1 VEVMDGNE
9 KIAVIADWDA
19 DGVIAAAAIVYSQE
33 KLGVFP
39 VKGKRKVEL
48 IPSGPR
54 ELEHAFKEKCWD
66 ILIILDIPF
75 SQEVS
80 KALDDLYSR
89 GCRPKI
95 YYFDHHPVT
104 LENMN
109 NIETKYNA
117 LAILG
122 KSPTAILVRR
132 FLDGLNVKL
141 TPRLSNLVD
150 AIGTL
155 EGGGWLRNKQQ
166 VPEGIVKLAASISK
180 ALNQSKDKGIWEKY
194 VEWASNP
201 LPFEQSLLKQNSED
215 DFKNVIELGFEVSKE
230 NDKEIKEK
238 AMELAMSAKN
248 LGYIKFIDARDK
260 WNKSGASAL
269 TSAIFKILK
278 VTTALLAEK
287 KEDNVRL
294 LIIRSGKG
302 EALKIMKN
310 LFVMG
315 ITEDVGGH
323 GNIAVAKV
331 KPEVTV
337 RNLEEALRKAS
348 VQSLQEGNA

>member
-1 VEVMDGNE
+1 MEE
-9 KIAVIADWDA
+9 SKETIAIIADWDA
-19 DGVIAAAAIVYSQE
+19 DGVIAAAEIVYSQE
-33 KLGVFP
+33 KLGIFP
-39 VKGKRKVEL
+39 VKGKKKVEL

-54 ELEHAFKEKCWD
+54 EIEHSLKNKCWD

-80 KALDDLYSR
+80 KALDDLYAR
-89 GCRPKI
+89 GCKPKI

-104 LENMN
+104 LENMS
-109 NIETKYNA
+109 NIESKYNA

-132 FLDGLNVKL
+132 FLDGLNIKL
-141 TPRLSNLVD
+141 TPRLLNLID

-155 EGGGWLRNKQQ
+155 EGGGYLRNKQQ

-180 ALNQSKDKGIWEKY
+180 ALNQNKDKSIWAKY

-201 LPFEQSLLKQNSED
+201 LPFEPSLLKGEE
-215 DFKNVIELGFEVSKE
+215 DFKDVIELGFEVSKE
-230 NDKEIKEK
+230 SDKEIKEK

-278 VTTALLAEK
+278 VTTALLTEK

-294 LIIRSGKG
+294 LIIRSSKG

-310 LFVMG
+310 LFAMG

-323 GNIAVAKV
+323 GNIAVAKI
-331 KPEVTV
+331 KPEITV

-348 VQSLQEGNA
+348 LQSFQEGET